1 MRTNY
6 FFVGSLKVAAGM
18 VLALLLVLLGV
29 APPAVAQTTNPLQ
42 FYKNYFVTGDYAA
55 KGVGVRNTGQ
65 LDPATGRRLAVNEIT
80 IPNCTGNPNTD
91 KGECVPADAKIFGAF
106 FYWMTLEKTGVPS
119 GEKGYALNPA
129 TVGGPAPQLI
139 NCSIDGG
146 NRCVMLGKPVGP
158 SQTAQCWSNGG
169 STGNNNGAPSMQVYR
184 ADVLRFLP
192 TVGGNKIA
200 RLKFWVPDNGG
211 NGNGV
216 PLTEGGSLVVLY
228 TKSSLP
234 FKGIVIF
241 DGMFAMNRSTD
252 GLLQTIDGFYQAAT
266 NGAPPYSAKITH
278 IAGDGQNNFP
288 EQLWFGTSSATNPL
302 GPSTGPFVGSS
313 GDAWDNLTY
322 DVTPFVTNGTGSVQT
337 KVDHGQGSF
346 DCIAWSAIVFST
358 PVLDSDADGLVDL
371 WEQPGGGYQDRT
383 RNGWASQ
390 VIPLYSM
397 GARVGQQDLFVEVD
411 HQVRYKADGTVD
423 HTEQPTAEVLNM
435 VGAALTKPPQANRKI
450 HVHFDAGPN
459 IAPSEFIIAAGAGP
473 LEGGDA
479 ANEKNKAFYCGEVAN
494 TDTCAFP
501 GQPGLV
507 RWLKTI
513 LEVQHSYVPKSDP
526 KYLPGDPNYVKG
538 TAQNSRLY
546 FSEARSHVFHHVF
559 AVHQL
564 AMRDPNDTGFANGQF
579 VGYRARTV
587 SGRSNLPGRSLVLAT
602 GGWKSITPTGRAGTL
617 LHELAHSLSVTH
629 QGTANGLN
637 CNPNRQGVVNY
648 ANQLGFYDAAGKLVI
663 GLSNQVLKGQSNYE
677 DESLLQ
683 EAQSLTADGNTNGT
697 TEYRLR
703 WYAPAQNV
711 AQYLGLDKLNPPA
724 QLVAPKRHC
733 DGSATTNSDANVIR
747 VDRVTLGQVSAVSLS
762 NIDWNYNRLIDTAP
776 GDINFNG
783 KSGNNGEKTAAF
795 DGSNDFQDIIDR
807 RGLQQIDV
815 SPNVFG
821 LSRGVLYRDLL
832 NPNESELGTDEI
844 GTDEIGTDEIG
855 TDEIGT
861 DEIGTDEIGT
871 DEIGTD
877 EIGTDEI
884 GTDEIGE
891 VDETQATLSGGN
903 AATINTIQ
911 VVGNGNNAGVLL
923 TWTPGGGNVVSYT
936 IVRSETINR
945 NSDTVS
951 TNPPTIIGPL
961 APNVNSLPGQPVP
974 NYVDFGAANN
984 TRYRYIIL
992 TTFQDPATGQTSGSG
1007 PSDPAF
1013 ITR

>member
-1 MRTNY
+1 
-6 FFVGSLKVAAGM
+6 
-18 VLALLLVLLGV
+18 
-29 APPAVAQTTNPLQ
+29 
-42 FYKNYFVTGDYAA
+42 
-55 KGVGVRNTGQ
+55 
-65 LDPATGRRLAVNEIT
+65 
-80 IPNCTGNPNTD
+80 
-91 KGECVPADAKIFGAF
+91 
-106 FYWMTLEKTGVPS
+106 
-119 GEKGYALNPA
+119 
-129 TVGGPAPQLI
+129 
-139 NCSIDGG
+139 
-146 NRCVMLGKPVGP
+146 
-158 SQTAQCWSNGG
+158 
-169 STGNNNGAPSMQVYR
+169 
-184 ADVLRFLP
+184 
-192 TVGGNKIA
+192 
-200 RLKFWVPDNGG
+200 
-211 NGNGV
+211 
-216 PLTEGGSLVVLY
+216 
-228 TKSSLP
+228 
-234 FKGIVIF
+234 
-241 DGMFAMNRSTD
+241 
-252 GLLQTIDGFYQAAT
+252 
-266 NGAPPYSAKITH
+266 
-278 IAGDGQNNFP
+278 
-288 EQLWFGTSSATNPL
+288 
-302 GPSTGPFVGSS
+302 
-313 GDAWDNLTY
+313 
-322 DVTPFVTNGTGSVQT
+322 
-337 KVDHGQGSF
+337 
-346 DCIAWSAIVFST
+346 
-358 PVLDSDADGLVDL
+358 
-371 WEQPGGGYQDRT
+371 
-383 RNGWASQ
+383 
-390 VIPLYSM
+390 
-397 GARVGQQDLFVEVD
+397 
-411 HQVRYKADGTVD
+411 
-423 HTEQPTAEVLNM
+423 
-435 VGAALTKPPQANRKI
+435 
-450 HVHFDAGPN
+450 
-459 IAPSEFIIAAGAGP
+459 
-473 LEGGDA
+473 
-479 ANEKNKAFYCGEVAN
+479 
-494 TDTCAFP
+494 
-501 GQPGLV
+501 
-507 RWLKTI
+507 
-513 LEVQHSYVPKSDP
+513 
-526 KYLPGDPNYVKG
+526 
-538 TAQNSRLY
+538 
-546 FSEARSHVFHHVF
+546 
-559 AVHQL
+559 
-564 AMRDPNDTGFANGQF
+564 
-579 VGYRARTV
+579 
-587 SGRSNLPGRSLVLAT
+587 
-602 GGWKSITPTGRAGTL
+602 
-617 LHELAHSLSVTH
+617 LSVTH